1 MKKLVTILL
10 ATITV
15 SAHAQNWQE
24 WMHQKKTQIKYLVN
38 QIAALQIYAG
48 YVQKGYAIAEEG
60 LGAIHNIKRGDFSL
74 HEAYL
79 ISLKRVNPNIKS
91 YWKVADII
99 AMQIKIVQSYH
110 EQINAI
116 RQCNQFTKDEI
127 NYSNKVFTNLLND
140 CLDIIDRLI
149 LVTTNGNAEMKDD
162 ERIKRIDAL
171 YADIKDKYVFVQHF
185 SGEANVLA
193 MQRIMDAGNVRTS
206 RVLIDIRQ

>member
-1 MKKLVTILL
+1 M
-10 ATITV
+10 
-15 SAHAQNWQE
+15 SAQAQNWQE

-60 LGAIHNIKRGDFSL
+60 LSAIHNIRRGDFSL

-99 AMQIKIVQSYH
+99 AMQIKIVQGYH
-110 EQINAI
+110 KQKNVIL
-116 RQCNQFTKDEI
+116 QCNQFTKDEI
-127 NYSNKVFTNLLND
+127 SYCNKVFTNLLND
-140 CLDIIDRLI
+140 CSDIIGQLI
-149 LVTTNGNAEMKDD
+149 LLTTNGNAEMKDD

-171 YADIKDKYVFVQHF
+171 YTDIKDKYVFAKHF
-185 SGEANVLA
+185 SGEVNVLA
-193 MQRIMDAGNVRTS
+193 MQRAMDAGNVRTS
-206 RVLIDIRQ
+206 RALLDIRQ